1 MAPTQALKFI
11 NPNDKRRNSVRI
23 STNNNGASLTL
34 ETADPWLYRKI
45 EIHVPHNLSVGSS
58 ISVDY
63 DDLKRAVGKAKAWP
77 AFKVGL
83 YSLEIDGAQVRLIVG
98 DDFHPATPM
107 TEDARTLDVTDLARV
122 SVATDKERTSP
133 TLAGIALYGQD
144 KLTCAATD
152 GKILIVSGPEAQVK
166 QDCYAILPPLLFEA
180 IQLMRADQVKV
191 CKRNNL
197 CTVSAPG
204 IEVTGRLVD
213 GVYPAFHGAIDPTR
227 SGELLDNAQGVF
239 DAIERASDG
248 MKNKQHSAIVAGKG
262 SARPLVDGNGGRTV
276 EVHSSTLASKR
287 VGLNAQYIKEVNKLK
302 LKTWTLGRSLMSLS
316 PTCCALVT
324 PIALPE

>member
-1 MAPTQALKFI
+1 MTPTQALKFLK
-11 NPNDKRRNSVRI
+11 PCDKHRNSVRI
-23 STNNNGASLTL
+23 STNGGSLTL

-45 EIHVPHNLSVGSS
+45 TMHAPHNLNVGSS
-58 ISVDY
+58 IYVDY
-63 DDLKRAVGKAKAWP
+63 EDLKRAVGKAKAWP
-77 AFKVGL
+77 AFKVGMHT
-83 YSLEIDGAQVRLIVG
+83 LEIDGAQVRLIVG
-98 DDFHPATPM
+98 EDMPQGATV
-107 TEDARTLDVTDLARV
+107 DGDQRTLAVADLDAV

-152 GKILIVSGPEAQVK
+152 GKILITSGPEAQVK

-180 IQLMRADQVKV
+180 IQLMRADQVTV
-191 CKRNNL
+191 CKRNNI

-213 GVYPAFHGAIDPTR
+213 GVYPAFHGAINPTR
-227 SGELLDNAQGVF
+227 SGELLDNAQSVF

-248 MKNKQHSAIVAGKG
+248 MRNAPNNAIAVGKG

-276 EVHSSTLASKR
+276 EVHSATLASKR
-287 VGLNAQYIKEVNKLK
+287 IGFNAQYIKEVNKLK
-302 LKTWTLGRSLMSLS
+302 LKNWTIGRCLMSLS
-316 PTCCALVT
+316 PTCCALVM